1 MKIEKNVPMP
11 NPRRSYEWAHMGVND
26 SVFFKDE
33 PKASQSNPVV
43 AAMVWGKRNNAKF
56 SSSKEGNGVRI
67 WRVA

>member
-1 MKIEKNVPMP
+1 MKIDKNVPMT
-11 NPRRSYEWAHMGVND
+11 NQRRSYQWGDMEIND